1 MYRPLWFH
9 ECSQDFIGAHDET
22 RSVSH
27 ARRQFRWFALQDREL
42 RASPNSNRSIDLK
55 QSEQFEDNDDHD
67 DYSNDIEDVPVHA
80 RDSYQA
86 KCVVAS
92 IYPRYMIP

>member
-1 MYRPLWFH
+1 MIMCGVCPVP
-9 ECSQDFIGAHDET
+9 T
-22 RSVSH
+22 
-27 ARRQFRWFALQDREL
+27 
-42 RASPNSNRSIDLK
+42 PPSIKLK
-55 QSEQFEDNDDHD
+55 QSEEFEDNDDHD

-80 RDSYQA
+80 GDSYHA